1 MISLWSGSLEWWV
14 QKSECNWRGIKGQ
27 EVKMASL
34 FWEFCTIQGGEK
46 SNCVQSRA
54 EFKEELLGRT
64 VKDAGAR
71 VSD

>member
-1 MISLWSGSLEWWV
+1 
-14 QKSECNWRGIKGQ
+14 
-27 EVKMASL
+27 MASL
-34 FWEFCTIQGGEK
+34 YWEFCTIQGGEK

-64 VKDAGAR
+64 VKDAGGR